1 MITATPSVSRTDI
14 EAVLSKIR
22 SLSTKT
28 QTLGAP
34 QSASVSS
41 TGFHDIMSNLKT
53 GLSAISNTQNETEAL
68 KQSYLKGSA
77 DVPLSQVLV
86 SSARSKVA
94 FEGLIAVRKLFV
106 EAYKEVMN
114 MPV

>member
-1 MITATPSVSRTDI
+1 MITATPSVSRSDI

-22 SLSTKT
+22 SLSDKA
-28 QTLGAP
+28 QTLGTAQNVP
-34 QSASVSS
+34 VSN
-41 TGFHDIMSNLKT
+41 TGFNNIMSSLKT
-53 GLSAISNTQNETEAL
+53 GLAAVSHTQNETDAL
-68 KQSYLKGSA
+68 KQSYLNGSA